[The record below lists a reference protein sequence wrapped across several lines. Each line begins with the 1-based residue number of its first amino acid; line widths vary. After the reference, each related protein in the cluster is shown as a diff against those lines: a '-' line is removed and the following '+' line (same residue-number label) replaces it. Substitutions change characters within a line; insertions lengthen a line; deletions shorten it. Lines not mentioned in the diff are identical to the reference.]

1 MTTPILFC
9 NAITFGYEP
18 EKPVVRSLSLGLEE
32 GSYTLLVGPSGEGKS
47 SLFRLLV
54 RLEEPTSG
62 NIVFQGQPIT
72 ALAPAELRRQ
82 VGLLGQTPAL
92 VPGTVK
98 ENLLLP
104 FSFAAH
110 RARPLPTDQ
119 ELHTWLER
127 LGLGTVPLTQ
137 EASALSVG
145 QRQRLCLI
153 RLLLLRPKVL
163 LLDEPTSALDAESR
177 ATLLALVE
185 ELWRSEGLTVVQID
199 HSGYS
204 PTFPHTVLALRAG
217 HMEQTHVA

>member
-1 MTTPILFC
+1 MTTPILHC
-9 NAITFGYEP
+9 NAITFGYTP

-32 GSYTLLVGPSGEGKS
+32 GSYSLLVGPSGEGKS

-54 RLEEPTSG
+54 RLEEPASG
-62 NIVFQGQPIT
+62 EIQFQGQPI
-72 ALAPAELRRQ
+72 ASLAPAELRRQ

-110 RARPLPTDQ
+110 RARPLPTEQ
-119 ELHTWLER
+119 KLHTWLER
-127 LGLGTVPLTQ
+127 LGLGSVPLAQ
-137 EASALSVG
+137 QASALSVG

-177 ATLLALVE
+177 TTLLALVE

-204 PTFPHTVLALRAG
+204 PTFPHTVLALRGG

>member
-1 MTTPILFC
+1 MTTPILAC
-9 NAITFGYEP
+9 NAMTFGYEP
-18 EKPVVRSLSLGLEE
+18 NKPIVRSLSFGLEE
-32 GSYTLLVGPSGEGKS
+32 GSYSLLVGPSGEGKS

-54 RLEEPTSG
+54 RLEAPASG
-62 NIVFQGQPIT
+62 EILFQGEPIA
-72 ALAPAELRRQ
+72 ALPPAELRRQ

-110 RARPLPTDQ
+110 RARPLPTEQ
-119 ELHTWLER
+119 ELHMWLTR
-127 LGLGTVPLTQ
+127 LGLGSVPLSQ

-177 ATLLALVE
+177 TTLLALVE

-204 PTFPHTVLALRAG
+204 PTFPHTMLALRG
-217 HMEQTHVA
+217 GCLEQTHVA